1 MLRYI
6 AYPIGYLWAL
16 PNTLLGACF
25 VPFALLSGGR
35 LRMKRGVLEL
45 YGGFVAWYLRK
56 ACGGA
61 GSMTLGHVILSR
73 DRAMLD
79 YTRDH
84 EHVHVGQFMRWGPL
98 FIPVYML
105 SCYLCWRKGLNP
117 YLDNRFEKV
126 AYALCP
132 CYGEPPQPEP
142 APASAELPQPQP
154 TAEEKPA

>member
-1 MLRYI
+1 MLRYTV
-6 AYPIGYLWAL
+6 YPLGYVWTL
-16 PNTLLGACF
+16 PNTIIGLCF
-25 VPFALLSGGR
+25 LPFTLLSGGR
-35 LRMKRGVLEL
+35 MRVKRGAIEL

-84 EHVHVGQFMRWGPL
+84 EHVHVGQFMRWGPF
-98 FIPVYML
+98 FIPVYLL

-117 YLDNRFEKV
+117 YFDNRFEKV

-132 CYGEPPQPEP
+132 CYGEPPTPP
-142 APASAELPQPQP
+142 PRPV
-154 TAEEKPA
+154 EEKPAAEKLPEERTA